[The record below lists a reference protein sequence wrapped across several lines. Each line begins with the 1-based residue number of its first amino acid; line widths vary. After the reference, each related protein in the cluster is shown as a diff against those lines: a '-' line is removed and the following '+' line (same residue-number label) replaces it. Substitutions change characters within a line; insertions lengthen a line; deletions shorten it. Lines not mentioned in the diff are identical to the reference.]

1 MRLFYNNST
10 PHQYMKRLLFFLT
23 LLIVCGGC
31 GRHHSPA
38 PTALRCEYRYNP
50 IGIDIQKP
58 RLTWEM
64 SDTVRGARQTA
75 YQIMVATT
83 PELLEKERPNIWN
96 SGKVRSAQSVLVP
109 YGGPALESG
118 KRYYWTVRVWNEDN
132 VKTDYSQPA
141 FWEMGK
147 LSRGDWQA
155 QWIGLRDTISDMTV
169 RFPSCRSLSYYKR
182 FTVPAD
188 KKVQSARAYM
198 TALGGYTFD
207 MNGERVN
214 REFFSPGWTNYAK
227 RIQYVTYDISDRI
240 QNGEN
245 IISGM
250 LGNLWTYGFKKNF
263 DNEMTLR
270 MFGQVEITY
279 SDGSKQV
286 IATDT
291 SWKMAPSA
299 ITFNTFYDG
308 ETYDAR
314 IDMTDYDNDI
324 KWVNARYLPNFNV
337 ELDAQNDEPVK
348 AHEELKPV
356 EINKLP
362 NGDYVLN
369 IGQNIAGVYRL
380 KVKGT
385 AGQMI
390 TLRFAEVLHEDG
402 SVAQENLRYAKA
414 TDNYICKGT
423 GELEEYVPTFT
434 FHGYQYVQISGLK
447 EAPTAETFTAI
458 ATYSDMEFLG
468 EFECSNNLINKFYQN
483 TKWGHKGNFISV
495 ATDCPQRDERLGW
508 LGDAQVFM
516 PTANY
521 NARTGGF
528 LTKWTRDMR
537 DSQTPEGY
545 VTDIAPPMDW
555 VSVAA
560 PAWGDAVTLIPWEL
574 YRSTGDKGILEQNY
588 NLMKGWVD
596 FMIHESKD
604 NLYIFES
611 RKRPGDY
618 GYGDWVPVDMSP
630 SRPLSQIYFHVSTE
644 ILSKAADILGKR
656 DDAAYYKALLPK
668 IAEMFHKTY
677 FEEEAQNYVG
687 HTQCANVLPYWFG
700 LVPDEW
706 KEKTLQNIIDN
717 VVAKNYHPTTGFYA
731 TAYLLPI
738 LSETGHHDMAWKL
751 ASQRTYPSWL
761 YMVEHGATTIWELW
775 NSDQE
780 PPESMN
786 SRNHYAYGTVV
797 AWYYGYLAGIR
808 PIEKT
813 PGYKKFTIDP
823 MPADGLQYVKAT
835 VPSEYGLIKSAWTHD
850 GKQYTFDMTIPAN
863 TTANVSVPVTEKSQ
877 VSESGK
883 VLIDNGKRKSG
894 NKYVKPLKIEN
905 GRAYFEVAAGEYQFT
920 INN

>member
-1 MRLFYNNST
+1 
-10 PHQYMKRLLFFLT
+10 MKRLLFFLT

-31 GRHHSPA
+31 SKYKSPE
-38 PTALRCEYRYNP
+38 PVALRCEYRYNP
-50 IGIDIQKP
+50 VGIDVTTP
-58 RLTWEM
+58 RMTWEM
-64 SDTVRGARQTA
+64 NDTVRGARQTA
-75 YQIMVATT
+75 YQIMVATA
-83 PELLEKERPNIWN
+83 PELLEEENPNVWN
-96 SGKVRSAQSVLVP
+96 SGKVRSAQSVLIP
-109 YGGPALESG
+109 YEGPALESG
-118 KRYYWTVRVWNEDN
+118 KRYYWTVRIWNQDGAKSAFSE
-132 VKTDYSQPA
+132 PA
-141 FWEMGK
+141 YWEMGK
-147 LSRGDWQA
+147 LSRSDWQA

-169 RFPSCRSLSYYKR
+169 RFPSCRSLSYYKK
-182 FTVPAD
+182 FTVPAG

-207 MNGERVN
+207 MNGERIN
-214 REFFSPGWTNYAK
+214 REFFSPGWTDYYK
-227 RIQYVTYDISDRI
+227 RIQYVTYDITDKI
-240 QNGEN
+240 HEGEN
-245 IISGM
+245 IASGM
-250 LGNLWTYGFKKNF
+250 LGNLWYYGFKRNYDK
-263 DNEMTLR
+263 EMTLR
-270 MFGQVEITY
+270 MFGQIDITY
-279 SDGSKQV
+279 TDGSRQV

-299 ITFNTFYDG
+299 IVFNTFYDG

-314 IDMTDYDNDI
+314 IDMTDYDNAD
-324 KWVNARYLPNFNV
+324 KWVNARYLPDFNI
-337 ELDAQNDEPVK
+337 ELNAQNDEPVK

-380 KVKGT
+380 KVKGE
-385 AGQMI
+385 AGHTV
-390 TLRFAEVLHEDG
+390 TLRFAEVLHDDG
-402 SVAQENLRYAKA
+402 SVAQENLRFAKA

-434 FHGYQYVQISGLK
+434 FHGYQYVQISGLT
-447 EAPTAETFTAI
+447 EAPTEETFTAI
-458 ATYSDMEFLG
+458 ATYSDMEYLG
-468 EFECSNNLINKFYQN
+468 EFECSNALINKFYQN
-483 TKWGHKGNFISV
+483 TKWGQKGNFLSV

-508 LGDAQVFM
+508 LGDAQVFV
-516 PTANY
+516 PTSNY

-528 LTKWTRDMR
+528 LTKWMRDMR
-537 DSQTPEGY
+537 DAQMPDGH
-545 VTDIAPPMDW
+545 VTDIAPAINNWND
-555 VSVAA
+555 VAA
-560 PAWGDAVTLIPWEL
+560 PAWGDAVTLIPWEV
-574 YRSTGDKGILEQNY
+574 YRSTGDVGILKQNY
-588 NLMKGWVD
+588 DLMKGWVD
-596 FMIHESKD
+596 FMISESKD
-604 NLYIFES
+604 NLYIFEN

-644 ILSKAADILGKR
+644 ILSKVADILGKKE
-656 DDAAYYKALLPK
+656 DATYYKALLPK
-668 IAEMFHKTY
+668 QVEAFHKTY
-677 FEEEAQNYVG
+677 FEKEAENYVG

-717 VVAKNYHPTTGFYA
+717 VEAKNYHPTTGFYA

-808 PIEKT
+808 PMEEF
-813 PGYKKFTIDP
+813 PGYKRFTIDP
-823 MPADGLQYVKAT
+823 MPAEGLQYAKAT
-835 VPSEYGLIKSAWTHD
+835 VPSEYGLIKSAWTQD
-850 GKQYTFDMTIPAN
+850 GNDFTLDVTIPAN
-863 TTANVSVPVTEKSQ
+863 TTAIVSVPIGEKATVKEGDQ
-877 VSESGK
+877 VLVKYGQ
-883 VLIDNGKRKSG
+883 RKAG
-894 NKYVKPLKIEN
+894 NKYVKPLKIKD
-905 GRAYFEVAAGEYQFT
+905 GRAYFEVAAGTYQFT
-920 INN
+920 IHNS